1 MAEAPD
7 PFRPIAS
14 TRGEA
19 PVSRTIELPG
29 INGLV
34 TLVAGVVVV
43 AALYVGR
50 EVLIPITLAILLSFL
65 LAPLVNLLRSIHVGR
80 VPSVLLAAVIGIGI
94 IIGIAGLIGVQIAQ
108 LAEQVPAYTYT
119 VEHKIE
125 TARKFATSHINSI
138 IGDLSRMNPLGA
150 NNAAST
156 GSAAA
161 PAPEKSAEPAANAP
175 PKPIPVEVEP
185 PSLSAVALA
194 ESVLTPIVHP
204 LATAGIVL
212 VVTIF
217 VLLQREDL
225 RDRFIR
231 LAGGDLH
238 RTTVAMDEAGRR
250 LSRYFLAQLSVNATF
265 GCVIGVG
272 LAVIGVPSPILW
284 GVMAMLLRFVP
295 YIGSPLAAIL
305 PIALAAAISPYWE
318 MAIWTAVLFLVAEL
332 ITGQVVEPLLYGHST
347 GLSPVAVIVAAIF
360 WAWIWGPIGL
370 ILSMPLT
377 LCLVV
382 MGRYVKQLEFL
393 DILLGDRPAL
403 TPVES
408 FYQRMLAG
416 DPDEAQEQA
425 ETLLKT
431 QTLAAYYDDV
441 VLPGLQLASGDMLR
455 GALSAEQINR
465 LSQTVEGLVRE
476 LDDHPDPLS
485 SSGTARAPHRSHLL
499 PRHYDPEAE
508 PDPPP
513 GWNSTSVVLC
523 VAGRGPL
530 DEAASLILAQL
541 LTKHGLQ
548 ARVLPNVAVSRMQ
561 IGTLPLENVVMICI
575 PHLDLEGAPV
585 YLRNLLRRLRQRL
598 SDQPI
603 LVGLWSPTDLVF
615 TNQAMRDTVG
625 ADFYVTSFQEAVSA
639 CLHAREHGRAPA
651 RPRGAALTAA

>member
-1 MAEAPD
+1 MAKAPD
-7 PFRPIAS
+7 PFRPAVS
-14 TRGEA
+14 PRREA
-19 PVSRTIELPG
+19 PTSSAIELPG

-34 TLVAGVVVV
+34 TLLVAVVVV

-80 VPSVLLAAVIGIGI
+80 VPSVLLAAVIGLGI
-94 IIGIAGLIGVQIAQ
+94 ILGIAGLIGVQIAQ
-108 LAEQVPAYTYT
+108 LAEKVPDYTYT

-125 TARKFATSHINSI
+125 TARKFATSHVDGI
-138 IGDLSRMNPLGA
+138 IGGLSRMNPLGA
-150 NNAAST
+150 TTPAPA
-156 GSAAA
+156 GSAEKPETSKSATPTA
-161 PAPEKSAEPAANAP
+161 NPAPHPV
-175 PKPIPVEVEP
+175 PVEVEP
-185 PSLSAVALA
+185 APLSAVGLA
-194 ESVLTPIVHP
+194 ESVLSPIVSP

-265 GCVIGVG
+265 GCIIGLG
-272 LAVIGVPSPILW
+272 LALIGVPSPILW
-284 GVMAMLLRFVP
+284 GIMAMLLRFVP
-295 YIGSPLAAIL
+295 YIGSPLAAVL
-305 PIALAAAISPYWE
+305 PIALAAAVSPYWG
-318 MAIWTAVLFLVAEL
+318 MAIWTAVLFLVVEL

-393 DILLGDRPAL
+393 DILLSDRPAL

-416 DPDEAQEQA
+416 DPDEAEEQA
-425 ETLLKT
+425 ELLLKT

-441 VLPGLQLASGDMLR
+441 VLPGLQLASGDILR
-455 GALSAEQINR
+455 GSLSAEQVNR
-465 LSQTVEGLVRE
+465 LSETVEELVRE
-476 LDDHPDPLS
+476 LDDRPD
-485 SSGTARAPHRSHLL
+485 AA
-499 PRHYDPEAE
+499 DPEATRSAHLPRLLARHHGPAAE
-508 PDPPP
+508 PAPPP
-513 GWNSTSVVLC
+513 GWDGNSVVLC

-530 DEAASLILAQL
+530 DEAAALILAQL

-561 IGTLPLENVVMICI
+561 IGTLPLENVAMLCI

-598 SDQPI
+598 TDQPI
-603 LVGLWSPTDLVF
+603 LVGLWSPDDPAL
-615 TNQAMRDTVG
+615 TNQAMRDMVD
-625 ADFYVTSFQEAVSA
+625 ADFRVTGFQEAVAA
-639 CLHAREHGRAPA
+639 CLHAREHGTAPA
-651 RPRGAALTAA
+651 RATGAALTAA